1 MREFSEK
8 DWKLFRKKLPQ
19 WQEAYMERLCK
30 EYVSLLTS
38 NEKASERFWQLEKRI
53 KKDRRKTGVVAYM
66 RRSVMIDNIVDPIIE
81 GAITLEDLNDF
92 SNDVKEAVR
101 MIARL

>member
-53 KKDRRKTGVVAYM
+53 KKDRRKTGVVADM
-66 RRSVMIDNIVDPIIE
+66 RRSVMIDNMVDLIIE

-92 SNDVKEAVR
+92 SNDVKE
-101 MIARL
+101 LSGW

>member
-38 NEKASERFWQLEKRI
+38 DEKASERFWQLEKRI
-53 KKDRRKTGVVAYM
+53 KKDRRKTGVVADM
-66 RRSVMIDNIVDPIIE
+66 RRSVMIDNMVDLIIE
-81 GAITLEDLNDF
+81 GAITLDDLNDF

>member
-1 MREFSEK
+1 
-8 DWKLFRKKLPQ
+8 
-19 WQEAYMERLCK
+19 MERLCK

-38 NEKASERFWQLEKRI
+38 DEKASERFWQLEKRI
-53 KKDRRKTGVVAYM
+53 KKDRRKTGVVADM
-66 RRSVMIDNIVDPIIE
+66 RRSVMIDNMVDLIIE

>member
-1 MREFSEK
+1 
-8 DWKLFRKKLPQ
+8 
-19 WQEAYMERLCK
+19 MERLCK

-53 KKDRRKTGVVAYM
+53 KKDRRKTGVVADM
-66 RRSVMIDNIVDPIIE
+66 RRSVMIDNMVDLIIE

>member
-53 KKDRRKTGVVAYM
+53 KKDRRKTGVVADM
-66 RRSVMIDNIVDPIIE
+66 RRSVMIDNMVDLIIE
-81 GAITLEDLNDF
+81 GASTLEDLNDF

>member
-53 KKDRRKTGVVAYM
+53 KKDRRKTGVVADM
-66 RRSVMIDNIVDPIIE
+66 RRSVMIDNMVDLIIE

>member
-8 DWKLFRKKLPQ
+8 DWKLFRKKIPQ

-38 NEKASERFWQLEKRI
+38 DEEASERFWQLEKRI
-53 KKDRRKTGVVAYM
+53 KKDRRKTGVVADM
-66 RRSVMIDNIVDPIIE
+66 RRSVMIDNIVDLIIE
-81 GAITLEDLNDF
+81 GAITLEDLDDF
-92 SNDVKEAVR
+92 SDDVKEAVR